1 MARLKAKTKKLLKA
15 VGFVL
20 VTVITLGFMTTL
32 ASRCDA
38 EDTRE
43 LSVLDY
49 EVGTLSDTDGKKVK
63 NDKSGLVTKDM
74 YNLDGFTVELDKD
87 PDVMYQLNFYDEE
100 KAWVSV
106 TTYKKDFDGE
116 EVETLKAEG
125 IKYVKL
131 EIIPL
136 EDEDEEVGI
145 FEKRGYVKQ
154 LTVTVSTEDA
164 ETSSEEKVESA
175 EE

>member
-1 MARLKAKTKKLLKA
+1 M
-15 VGFVL
+15 
-20 VTVITLGFMTTL
+20 
-32 ASRCDA
+32 SR
-38 EDTRE
+38 
-43 LSVLDY
+43 
-49 EVGTLSDTDGKKVK
+49 
-63 NDKSGLVTKDM
+63 
-74 YNLDGFTVELDKD
+74 
-87 PDVMYQLNFYDEE
+87 
-100 KAWVSV
+100 

-116 EVETLKAEG
+116 EVEALKAEG